1 MSKDNLNSEEI
12 LTDNS
17 KRKKERDDYFLK
29 LEKWLQEAY
38 AWQSAAATVPYY
50 FMSGQLLHQTAGSP
64 GNQSQ
69 ASATVSSTTSINT
82 PTSQSTSSSAQT
94 NQQAD
99 QSRNNISNGTSNR
112 PDGIE
117 YHIPPIWKRFVAEL
131 IDSLML
137 FVLKLVITFVALDI
151 FAAMNME
158 PYTLD
163 TLQSSL
169 KIVDYKMAIDVAS
182 TILIWELMHRF
193 IVCVF
198 EAIFIQHGMNGRIG
212 GATPGKSLMGL
223 RVVQCRTI
231 TPVDR
236 QDGNE
241 VVLVSPGTDL
251 GLPLA
256 LGRSIVKNLIMTL
269 VFPICFSLFSFRFNR
284 TGYDLACHSIVVE
297 DPYRNNNNN
306 NNYNINNNN
315 LNINNNNRPHQD

>member
-1 MSKDNLNSEEI
+1 MSKENKNINEEI
-12 LTDNS
+12 LDDKA

-50 FMSGQLLHQTAGSP
+50 LMSGQLLHQPAGSP
-64 GNQSQ
+64 LNQSP
-69 ASATVSSTTSINT
+69 ASCSNINTSSINT
-82 PTSQSTSSSAQT
+82 PGTLQSTSSSAQT

-99 QSRNNISNGTSNR
+99 QSRNNLNGTTSNSNSNR

-151 FAAMNME
+151 FATMNME

-169 KIVDYKMAIDVAS
+169 KIVDYKMAMDVAS

-198 EAIFIQHGMNGRIG
+198 EAIFIQHGINGRIG
-212 GATPGKSLMGL
+212 GATPGKFLMGL

-231 TPVDR
+231 TPVER
-236 QDGNE
+236 RDGTE

-269 VFPICFSLFSFRFNR
+269 IFPICFSLFSFRFNR

-297 DPYRNNNNN
+297 DPDRTNNNNN
-306 NNYNINNNN
+306 F
-315 LNINNNNRPHQD
+315 NNRPHQD